1 MKVLKKTVTEDKAIT
16 LDIEV
21 KDVHQYILENG
32 IVSHN
37 SSLSSATTNSIYPIR
52 MLNMLKSNDT
62 DVLSYSAP
70 DSEKLEK
77 YYERAY
83 DIPTRDMKMVY
94 GIVQK
99 WTDQGIS
106 ADDWKIIAGGNKV
119 ESVEILQD
127 FFDSVKYGNKTRYY
141 VNLET
146 AKGIGVNSSEDVQVE
161 EESGCEA
168 CSI

>member
-1 MKVLKKTVTEDKAIT
+1 
-16 LDIEV
+16 
-21 KDVHQYILENG
+21 
-32 IVSHN
+32 
-37 SSLSSATTNSIYPIR
+37 
-52 MLNMLKSNDT
+52 
-62 DVLSYSAP
+62 
-70 DSEKLEK
+70 
-77 YYERAY
+77 
-83 DIPTRDMKMVY
+83 MKMVY

-146 AKGIGVNSSEDVQVE
+146 AKGIGVNSSEDAQI